1 MGTEPAAPQ
10 PKVTEWKSYCPLTSV
25 AAGRLHPP
33 VGGYRL
39 ASCQRRREC
48 DFGPANTPRFMLL
61 DVATE
66 VCCGVQLLDM
76 ATEVCCRVQLLNM
89 ATEVVQHEAIGHG
102 YGGVRAGCESVPKLD
117 D

>member
-76 ATEVCCRVQLLNM
+76 ATEV
-89 ATEVVQHEAIGHG
+89 VQHAAIGHG